1 MTTVQDA
8 KSSVDERMSL
18 TQHLTELR
26 TRIFRSALAI
36 VVVSIAAYVL
46 YDYVQS
52 WLLHY
57 YRDAVNDKTKKF
69 VFLGPLD
76 GLGVRLT
83 VSSYIGLFGASPV
96 WIWQGWRFI
105 APGLKPAEKRYAIP
119 FILSSVALFLSGGAM
134 ALWTLPPGLDF
145 LVAAAGPGSD
155 PLFTTND
162 FVSLVT
168 LVVVAFGFAFL
179 FPVVLVFLQLI
190 GAVTPKRLLKG
201 WRYAIVIIFV
211 IAAVI
216 TPSQDPFTLFGMAGP
231 MVVFYFGA
239 IGIGKLLKK

>member
-1 MTTVQDA
+1 
-8 KSSVDERMSL
+8 MSL
-18 TQHLTELR
+18 TDHLVELR
-26 TRIFRSALAI
+26 SRLFKAALAI
-36 VVVSIAAYVL
+36 VVVSIAAFTQWSH
-46 YDYVQS
+46 VQL

-57 YRDAVNDKTKKF
+57 YRDAVGDPSKKF

-76 GLGVRLT
+76 GIGVRLT
-83 VSSYIGLFGASPV
+83 MSSYIGLFGASPV

-105 APGLKPAEKRYAIP
+105 APGLKASEKKYAIP
-119 FILSSVALFLSGGAM
+119 FLLSSVVLFCSGGAV
-134 ALWTLPPGLDF
+134 ALLTLPPGLDF
-145 LVAAAGPGSD
+145 LVSIAGPGAEA
-155 PLFTTND
+155 LFTTND
-162 FVSLVT
+162 FVKLIT
-168 LVVVAFGFAFL
+168 LVVIAFGFAFL

-190 GAVTPKRLLKG
+190 GAVTPGRLLRG

-216 TPSQDPFTLFGMAGP
+216 TPSQDPYTLFGMAGP